1 MIRRPPRSTLFP
13 YTTLFRTPDA
23 NARAICIEI
32 EKGARDP
39 RCFDRHSINETL
51 SQETVASALSNLTAS
66 RKQKEEILM
75 PNTFSQIYIQTVF
88 AVSGRMSLITKGYK
102 EELYKY
108 ITGIVRNKGQKLLQI
123 NGMAD
128 HLHIL
133 IGLRPAMAIAELVRD
148 VKSDSSDW
156 INRKKLARGKF
167 AWQEG
172 YGAFSY
178 GHSQLDMIIRYIQN
192 QERHHQ
198 RRSFKDEYLTL
209 LKKFEIEFKEEY
221 VFTFIE

>member
-1 MIRRPPRSTLFP
+1 M
-13 YTTLFRTPDA
+13 A
-23 NARAICIEI
+23 
-32 EKGARDP
+32 
-39 RCFDRHSINETL
+39 
-51 SQETVASALSNLTAS
+51 
-66 RKQKEEILM
+66 
-75 PNTFSQIYIQTVF
+75 NTFSQIYIQTVF
-88 AVSGRMSLITKGYK
+88 AVSGRMSLITNNYK

-123 NGMAD
+123 NGMSD

-148 VKSDSSDW
+148 IKSDSSDW
-156 INRKKLARGKF
+156 INRRKLARGKF

-192 QERHHQ
+192 QERHHK
-198 RRSFKDEYLTL
+198 RRSFREEYLTL

-221 VFTFIE
+221 VFKFLE

>member
-1 MIRRPPRSTLFP
+1 M
-13 YTTLFRTPDA
+13 A
-23 NARAICIEI
+23 
-32 EKGARDP
+32 
-39 RCFDRHSINETL
+39 
-51 SQETVASALSNLTAS
+51 
-66 RKQKEEILM
+66 
-75 PNTFSQIYIQTVF
+75 NTFSQIYIQTVF
-88 AVSGRMSLITKGYK
+88 AVSGRMSLITKDYK

-133 IGLRPAMAIAELVRD
+133 IDLRPAMAIAELVRD